1 MYNDCMFYIVGL
13 GNPGSEYEH
22 TRHNVGFLALDFII
36 DSLQLPAPTKA
47 GHLEGLYSTGKI
59 CGQAV
64 SLLYPETF
72 MNNSGNAIKKL
83 VPKDELHNLV
93 VLYDDMALPFGSIK
107 VSFDRGDG
115 GHNGLKSI
123 IGVVGSKEFVRVRIG
138 IGPTSFWTGK
148 PKLLSGDALSRYVL
162 GKFTN
167 KERTQL
173 AEKVLIMV
181 QNAVCEIVHKG
192 YVKAMNTYN

>member
-1 MYNDCMFYIVGL
+1 MSLMFYIVGL

-22 TRHNVGFLALDFII
+22 TRHNVGFLALDFIV
-36 DSLQLPAPTKA
+36 DSLQLPTPTKA
-47 GHLEGLYSTGKI
+47 GHLEGRYSTGKI
-59 CGQAV
+59 CGQDV
-64 SLLYPETF
+64 GLLYPETF

-83 VPKDELHNLV
+83 VSKDELHNLV
-93 VLYDDMALPFGSIK
+93 VLYDDVSLPFGTIK

-123 IGVVGSKEFVRVRIG
+123 IGVMGSKEFIRVRIG
-138 IGPTSFWTGK
+138 VGPTSFWTGK
-148 PKLLSGDALSRYVL
+148 PKLLGGDALPRYVL
-162 GKFTN
+162 GKFTG

-173 AEKVLIMV
+173 SEEVLVSV
-181 QNAVCEIVHKG
+181 QKAVCEIVREG